1 MLKLVFR
8 LFLGTCAA
16 TSTSQSVLGTTTAKA
31 KIENPREE
39 ASAAA
44 VAAVT
49 SDAAAIRPSQRR
61 QERAEERQGALG
73 ADRQIHQRAG
83 RPRTTASTA
92 PTISLAWAKGEK
104 SVRVER
110 PSNLVPQLEL
120 LLWKTVWK
128 DPAAVVVDSLTDEGR
143 FRKTEAS
150 ATTTIITITIMVTAR
165 ERLVVLR
172 IGAKE
177 KRLPYEAAL

>member
-1 MLKLVFR
+1 
-8 LFLGTCAA
+8 
-16 TSTSQSVLGTTTAKA
+16 
-31 KIENPREE
+31 
-39 ASAAA
+39 
-44 VAAVT
+44 
-49 SDAAAIRPSQRR
+49 
-61 QERAEERQGALG
+61 
-73 ADRQIHQRAG
+73 
-83 RPRTTASTA
+83 
-92 PTISLAWAKGEK
+92 
-104 SVRVER
+104 VER

-128 DPAAVVVDSLTDEGR
+128 DPAAVVVDSLTDEGL
-143 FRKTEAS
+143 FRKTVAS